1 MQKLNIK
8 HVVTLSLH
16 LEYLE
21 FMIQHTKVD
30 KIDFEI
36 TLIVILSIISKNKHP
51 KARNFVNLNPR
62 NLIDFSI
69 K

>member
-1 MQKLNIK
+1 MHKLNIK

-16 LEYLE
+16 LVYLE

-51 KARNFVNLNPR
+51 KARNVNLNPR
-62 NLIDFSI
+62 NLIYFSI